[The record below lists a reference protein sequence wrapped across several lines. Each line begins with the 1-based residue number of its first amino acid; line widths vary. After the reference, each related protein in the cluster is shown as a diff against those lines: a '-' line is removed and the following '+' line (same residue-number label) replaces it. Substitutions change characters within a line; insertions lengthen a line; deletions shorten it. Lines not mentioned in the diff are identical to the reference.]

1 MKRILYLLVAF
12 CMTCMSAIAQQKFFY
27 NSEGK
32 IICLTKIDSL
42 FFVEFD
48 SHILLNTKIGKEITQ
63 SAKSQIVSQS
73 KYTTLKQSS
82 YIKQE
87 KSVYLYSDGTLQSPN
102 GKLFVYV
109 KDNYIIQTILEELQI
124 AYQSISCVP
133 GFDRTFEI
141 QVDGDV
147 FELANAIY
155 RTGKVVFAE
164 PSFIR
169 FVKLNTVPNNYHF
182 QWGFNNT
189 GQYGGTNG
197 IDINTPEAWNVTKGD
212 SSIKIAVLDVGI
224 DLDHSD
230 LNLSSGFDAVPRSEN
245 VSGENGA
252 PANRVEDADGT
263 ACAGIISAL
272 DNNSGCV
279 GVAPNCKIMS
289 VRIGYSDV
297 TTYGIK
303 YLHTDDSWVLSAFDY
318 ANNNGASVISC
329 SFSLGT
335 PSSVI
340 SNKINTLVSS
350 GRNGNGCVIV
360 ASAGNDDQSSVG
372 YLAALSSTI
381 TVGAMSQ
388 CGQRK
393 SFNSCDGESW
403 GSNYGT
409 ALDVVAPGVKI
420 YTTDI
425 SSSKGYN
432 SIYGE
437 NGNYYTDFNGTSAA
451 CPHVSGIA
459 ALILSVN
466 PNLSALQ
473 VRNIIESTAQKVGG
487 YTYSGTSGRT
497 NGTWNNQMGY
507 GLVDAKAAVLKALD
521 LSISGPSNLC
531 PADGASTYSISNLLA
546 GTTVSWSCSGKLSI
560 VGSTTGATCNI
571 KGTTGGLGSVTANVN
586 INGTS
591 TQIYKNVDVSSDPAD
606 PNARIY
612 VSHYSVGNGMIRL
625 EISDPGIYGTKAY
638 IWNAQAIGGG
648 GSSQSTQTGP
658 NGDYWTIPAGNYNVE
673 VRAVTQ
679 CGHIIGTNTIYAA
692 GSYSSSASP
701 NPANNTLNVNIEELE
716 NGGANTLSA
725 TPGQIS
731 VYYDIR
737 LYNMQGTLLRS
748 LRVVNGQTSIDVSG
762 LPNGNYFLHVN
773 KNGSGEPQVH
783 KVIVSH

>member
-12 CMTCMSAIAQQKFFY
+12 CAICLSTIAQQQQFFY
-27 NSEGK
+27 NSEGEK
-32 IICLTKIDSL
+32 IYLEKVDSL
-42 FFVEFD
+42 VFIEF
-48 SHILLNTKIGKEITQ
+48 SSQILQNTKIGKNITQ
-63 SAKSQIVSQS
+63 STKSQIVSQS
-73 KYTTLKQSS
+73 KYITLKRSN
-82 YIKQE
+82 YIEQE

-102 GKLFVYV
+102 GKLFVCV

-124 AYQSISCVP
+124 AYQSISSVF

-141 QVDGDV
+141 QVDGNV
-147 FELANAIY
+147 FELANTIF

-164 PSFIR
+164 PSFTR
-169 FVKLNTVPNNYHF
+169 FVKLNTVPNNYHL
-182 QWGFNNT
+182 QWGLNNT

-197 IDINTPEAWNVTKGD
+197 IDINAPEAWNVTKGN
-212 SSIKIAVLDVGI
+212 SSIKVAVLDVGV
-224 DLDHSD
+224 DLNHSD
-230 LNLSSGFDAVPRSEN
+230 LNLSSGFDAVPASEN

-252 PANRVEDADGT
+252 PANRVEDAHGT

-279 GVAPNCKIMS
+279 GVAPNCKIMP

-303 YLHTDDSWVLSAFDY
+303 YLHTDDSWLLSAFDY

-335 PSSVI
+335 PSTVI
-340 SNKINTLVSS
+340 SNKVNALVSS

-360 ASAGNDDQSSVG
+360 VSAGNDNQSSVG

-393 SFNSCDGESW
+393 SPNSCDGENW

-409 ALDVVAPGVKI
+409 TLDVAAPGVKI

-425 SSSKGYN
+425 SSNKGYN
-432 SIYGE
+432 STSGE

-459 ALILSVN
+459 ALLLSAN

-521 LSISGPSNLC
+521 LSISGSSNLC
-531 PADGASTYSISNLLA
+531 PADGARNYSISNLPSGA
-546 GTTVSWSCSGKLSI
+546 TVSWSCSGKLSI
-560 VGSTTGATCNI
+560 VGSTTGTTCNV
-571 KGTTGGLGSVTANVN
+571 KGTTGGGGSVIADVN
-586 INGTS
+586 IGGT
-591 TQIYKNVDVSSDPAD
+591 TTRIYQNVDVSSDPAD
-606 PNARIY
+606 PNARVY
-612 VSHYSVGNGMIRL
+612 VSGYSIGNGMIRL
-625 EISDPGIYGTKAY
+625 DVSAPAVYGIRSY
-638 IWNAQAIGGG
+638 IWNAQSIGGG

-679 CGHIIGTNTIYAA
+679 CGHIVGTNTIYAA

-701 NPANNTLNVNIEELE
+701 NPANNTLNINIEELE
-716 NGGANTLSA
+716 NGDASTLSSA
-725 TPGQIS
+725 SGQ

-737 LYNMQGTLLRS
+737 LYNMQGSLLRN
-748 LRVVNGQTSIDVSG
+748 LRVANGQTSIDVSG

-773 KNGSGEPQVH
+773 KNGTAEPQVH